1 MKTISTQLSHFF
13 ENKELKRN
21 FPLLLRVIAL
31 VVVVIAVF
39 TVLFH
44 FIMFYAEGEYHSW
57 ITGLY
62 WTLTVM
68 STLGFG
74 DITFTTDIGRLFSV
88 VVLVTGIVLLLVVL
102 PFAFIRFFYAPWLK
116 AQIRN
121 RAPDVV
127 PADIENHVIITDR
140 DAIAPGLI
148 DALEREDIPYFL
160 IGPDAATASDWYID
174 GVSAVVG
181 DTDDEATYEKLRV
194 EQARLLFANR
204 DNAQNTNMTLTARE
218 VAPDVPIAAVAHDNN
233 AVDILEMSGATHV
246 LPLKRWLGEQLSN
259 RVRAQQVGLQS
270 LGEYGNL
277 KIAEVPVRNTPLSGQ
292 KIRETELRAKTGVN
306 IIGIWERGPLESPD
320 PSRTLTDASV
330 AVVMGTDSQLE
341 QLYERVAPEEREKKP
356 VVVIGGGT
364 VGEAAVRALAEQD
377 VPVNLVEQRAERCEM
392 LRDLCDNVYEG
403 DASNYTILEE
413 AGILDASAVLLTTND
428 DAINVYLASY
438 CRNLNSNLRI
448 VSRITRARNLD
459 AIYRAGADF
468 VLSYATLGVDALM
481 SILRGKEL
489 MVLGEGV
496 DLFARDLPESL
507 EGVTLSESHIGAQT
521 GLTLVALNDGEETLT
536 ELGPSVEFE
545 SGMELLLIG
554 SDAQLEAFIDE
565 YE

>member
-13 ENKELKRN
+13 ENKELQRN

-74 DITFTTDIGRLFSV
+74 DVTFTTDIGRLFSV
-88 VVLVTGIVLLLVVL
+88 VVLVAGIVLLLVVL

-121 RAPDVV
+121 RAPDTV
-127 PADIENHVIITDR
+127 PPGTEDHVIITER
-140 DAIAPGLI
+140 DAIAPGLMH
-148 DALEREDIPYFL
+148 ALDREDIPYFL

-174 GVSAVVG
+174 GISAVVG
-181 DTDDEATYEKLRV
+181 DTDDKVTYEKLKADR
-194 EQARLLFANR
+194 ARLLVGNR
-204 DNAQNTNMTLTARE
+204 DDAHNTNMTLTARE

-277 KIAEVPVRNTPLSGQ
+277 KIAEVPVRNTPLAGQ
-292 KIRETELRAKTGVN
+292 KIRETKLREKTGVN
-306 IIGIWERGPLESPD
+306 IIGIWERGPLEPPD
-320 PSRTLTDASV
+320 PSHTLTDASV
-330 AVVMGTDSQLE
+330 AVVMGTEPQLE
-341 QLYERVAPEEREKKP
+341 QLYERIAPDQHDTKP
-356 VVVIGGGT
+356 VLVIGGGT

-392 LRDLCDNVYEG
+392 LRDVCENVYEG
-403 DASNYTILEE
+403 DASNYSILED

-438 CRNLNSNLRI
+438 CRNLNSDLRI

-496 DLFARDLPESL
+496 DLFARKVPESL
-507 EGVTLSESHIGAQT
+507 DGVTLSESEIGALT
-521 GLTLVALNDGEETLT
+521 GLTLVALNNGAETVT
-536 ELGPSVEFE
+536 ELGPSMEFE